1 MNYET
6 ANQILI
12 LLHES
17 IASKHT
23 NLHHPIFLFSLSSHG
38 QDLGLLSH
46 SSLHKQ
52 IYMSTHL

>member
-17 IASKHT
+17 IASKQK
-23 NLHHPIFLFSLSSHG
+23 NLHHPIFLLSIFTWARFG
-38 QDLGLLSH
+38 VAFTFKL
-46 SSLHKQ
+46 
-52 IYMSTHL
+52 T